1 MDQSQR
7 QFLAETEDLIEQIF
21 VDLDELRERGNDRRA
36 RRELVDRIF
45 RRIHRIKGSAASLG
59 LEGLSEIAHEFES
72 LLSAVR
78 TGRVGVDN
86 DVLDTCESAAIAL
99 FESLHL
105 ASSGVIEPS
114 RRALFERIQVLAQGN
129 SGKAGPDIGSV
140 LDNLPWQSLTG
151 DEKHRLERAVEERDD
166 LFVVTT
172 TFDIANFDE
181 EFSRLKEK
189 LAARGQVIATSPMVD
204 AERADK
210 INFQILFAGR
220 SDLDVAD
227 PDLVIFTGLGI
238 KKIAARSKS
247 ADSSDKTAPRSSSGQ
262 LASGG
267 ANSFVAGLR
276 LTPAA
281 SLSNFIRTDLEDL
294 DRLIS
299 STHDLF
305 RATAK
310 ALDLALSQP
319 HASNS
324 VQEELE
330 RLDVQIRRS
339 FLNVEEKLIGLRMVS
354 LAPVLQRA
362 VRAGRAAA
370 RLSNKEIDFE
380 VVGSHLKLDKL
391 LSDAIADP
399 LIHLVRNAVDHGIET
414 TEQPAR
420 LPERK
425 RGLVRIEVTSEG
437 RQTCLRV
444 TDNGRGVDPELVSQA
459 AIQLGVI
466 GKDTLLD
473 MDHTVRMI
481 FRPGFTT
488 LSSASTISGR
498 GVGLDVVET
507 AVEHVGGELRVSSQS
522 GRGSTFEIRLPA
534 TFGLLRSTM
543 VASGG
548 SSFCLD
554 NGHVVKIEVI
564 VASRIEKSKGTEI
577 LRSDNG
583 VLPVFRL
590 RELLGQPADETVSTD
605 LVHIVTCEFPEKG
618 YPNDMHRKE
627 RVGVVVDKV
636 AGSEEVLVR
645 NLGRHSSRWPGI
657 AGATELRDGTVAMV
671 LDLPRLIQGVAT
683 DT

>member
-1 MDQSQR
+1 
-7 QFLAETEDLIEQIF
+7 
-21 VDLDELRERGNDRRA
+21 
-36 RRELVDRIF
+36 
-45 RRIHRIKGSAASLG
+45 
-59 LEGLSEIAHEFES
+59 
-72 LLSAVR
+72 
-78 TGRVGVDN
+78 
-86 DVLDTCESAAIAL
+86 
-99 FESLHL
+99 
-105 ASSGVIEPS
+105 
-114 RRALFERIQVLAQGN
+114 
-129 SGKAGPDIGSV
+129 
-140 LDNLPWQSLTG
+140 
-151 DEKHRLERAVEERDD
+151 
-166 LFVVTT
+166 
-172 TFDIANFDE
+172 
-181 EFSRLKEK
+181 
-189 LAARGQVIATSPMVD
+189 
-204 AERADK
+204 
-210 INFQILFAGR
+210 
-220 SDLDVAD
+220 
-227 PDLVIFTGLGI
+227 
-238 KKIAARSKS
+238 
-247 ADSSDKTAPRSSSGQ
+247 
-262 LASGG
+262 
-267 ANSFVAGLR
+267 
-276 LTPAA
+276 
-281 SLSNFIRTDLEDL
+281 
-294 DRLIS
+294 
-299 STHDLF
+299 
-305 RATAK
+305 
-310 ALDLALSQP
+310 
-319 HASNS
+319 
-324 VQEELE
+324 
-330 RLDVQIRRS
+330 
-339 FLNVEEKLIGLRMVS
+339 MVS

-564 VASRIEKSKGTEI
+564 VASRIEKSEGTEI

-583 VLPVFRL
+583 VLPVVRL

-605 LVHIVTCEFPEKG
+605 LVHIITCEFPERG

-627 RVGVVVDKV
+627 RVAVVVDKV
-636 AGSEEVLVR
+636 VGSEEVLVR